1 MSSNRIKIKLLRVS
15 GLDDPKVA
23 LVEKGETFVIESSG
37 VLCYKHHITG
47 EIFNPLTDG
56 VAVYVHPTGD
66 GNLHVPATGTTN
78 NNKVLKAGAVAGT
91 LNWAFVDW
99 NEVTNK
105 PTSFAPPVASASSIG
120 GVKVG
125 TGLQIDAQG
134 ALSVT
139 SAGSVDWSGITGK
152 PTTFQPPV
160 ASATTLGGVKVG
172 TGLQI
177 DAQGALSVTSAG
189 SVDWSGITG
198 KPTTFQPPVASAT
211 TLGGVKVGTGLSV
224 DAEGVLSAALDTSKI
239 TALQEFTVQFS
250 GSNPSAV
257 NGLPAGWSASINGS
271 DVTITHSMGKPLKTI
286 NYWGYSTSGGLERYR
301 LPSASNEV
309 TIPYANR
316 NSQFTFRITTATSGA
331 DTDSTARVVVGF

>member
-47 EIFNPLTDG
+47 EVFNSLTG
-56 VAVYVHPTGD
+56 SAAVYVHPTGD

-105 PTSFAPPVASASSIG
+105 PTSFA
-120 GVKVG
+120 
-125 TGLQIDAQG
+125 
-134 ALSVT
+134 
-139 SAGSVDWSGITGK
+139 
-152 PTTFQPPV
+152 PPV